1 MPRRDR
7 QRHDNLTGS
16 AAANLTAHTQKIFLL
31 ALRVPHNP
39 EQPRAALLL
48 LVILYQKEYK
58 MNSTDIENEVKAS
71 VAGDALVQYTV
82 YLTKDQAYFIH
93 QQAKKRREMG
103 FRASFSDVVRELILA
118 GHQAVIQ
125 TTETLQSMKG
135 ANL

>member
-1 MPRRDR
+1 
-7 QRHDNLTGS
+7 
-16 AAANLTAHTQKIFLL
+16 
-31 ALRVPHNP
+31 
-39 EQPRAALLL
+39 
-48 LVILYQKEYK
+48 